1 MGPKA
6 LGSMSWSVNTWSH
19 DPLMWLAEFTVVST
33 NSEGLVMKL
42 LATTGLDWAGLDWML
57 KATKMQ
63 NASSAAAERTQNRR
77 LKTLF
82 KMLTRVAL
90 FLFEA
95 SSSSLSSA

>member
-19 DPLMWLAEFTVVST
+19 DPLMWLTELTVVST
-33 NSEGLVMKL
+33 NSEGLM
-42 LATTGLDWAGLDWML
+42 LATTGLDWTGLDWML

-63 NASSAAAERTQNRR
+63 NASRAAAEKTKNRR